1 MKQVGCCNS
10 FEGDAAW
17 VILSPIE
24 QSIKQKIE
32 AVGTPLK
39 DWDIQI
45 NYGIK
50 TGCNEAFIVS
60 TEKRNEILAN
70 SEEERKRTEELIRP
84 ILRGR
89 DIKRYGYNWA
99 GLYLIATFPSR
110 HYDIEQYPAVR
121 DYLLSF
127 GKERLEQTGKVYT
140 VNGEKVKARKK
151 TNNKWFETQ
160 DSISYWDEIIEL
172 LKEQLRVAN
181 DTVSSL
187 TTQVNELIERIK
199 SLEELLVQKGIAID
213 KANRQNKALGKL
225 VSGKKSER
233 QEKNPQDSMTQEE
246 FDKKKKEQA
255 EKRKARKNNG
265 AKRDMHY
272 EMKEVHVTIDPVMD
286 AELLKTLRLFGTR
299 TCIRYSMEPIKFIK
313 TVYHINTYT
322 DGSIM
327 YPGKTPPAL
336 LLNSSYSPSFAAG
349 LLQMRYIY
357 SMPVERI
364 IKYFGDNGFT
374 LRKATANKLIA
385 RSADVLENFYKAI
398 CQVVL
403 QQDYVSADETYHKVL
418 LAKTKPTDKGSKKG
432 YLWAVSAPKLGLV
445 FFVYEDGSRSEQVIL
460 NVFSDYKG
468 TIQSDAYAPYRKLE
482 SDAYPDIMRIACL
495 QHVKR
500 DFIDCGKEDKDA
512 QEVVDIIN
520 RFYREDKKHKVG
532 VNGWTVEDHLAYRQS
547 YAPDILQ
554 DLLEKLE
561 EISSRKDLLPKSTLA
576 QAVGYALNEYNA
588 ICDIFKRGDTALD
601 NNYIE
606 RIQRYISLSRRNSMF
621 FGSHEG
627 ARRGAIL
634 YSIAISCKLNGI
646 NLFEYISDVIEKTI
660 EWQPN
665 TPLEKYRDLLPDR
678 WKKQ

>member
-1 MKQVGCCNS
+1 MFNTLYISKN
-10 FEGDAAW
+10 
-17 VILSPIE
+17 
-24 QSIKQKIE
+24 KY
-32 AVGTPLK
+32 LK
-39 DWDIQI
+39 
-45 NYGIK
+45 
-50 TGCNEAFIVS
+50 
-60 TEKRNEILAN
+60 ILAY
-70 SEEERKRTEELIRP
+70 L
-84 ILRGR
+84 
-89 DIKRYGYNWA
+89 DIFS
-99 GLYLIATFPSR
+99 YLCTM
-110 HYDIEQYPAVR
+110 
-121 DYLLSF
+121 
-127 GKERLEQTGKVYT
+127 
-140 VNGEKVKARKK
+140 KK
-151 TNNKWFETQ
+151 
-160 DSISYWDEIIEL
+160 DEIIEL

-187 TTQVNELIERIK
+187 TLQVNELIERIK

-213 KANRQNKALGKL
+213 KVNRQNKALGKL

-233 QEKNPQDSMTQEE
+233 QEKNPQDSMPQEE
-246 FDKKKKEQA
+246 FDKKKEEQA

-364 IKYFGDNGFT
+364 TKYFADNGFT

-500 DFIDCGKEDKDA
+500 DFVDCGKEDKDA
-512 QEVVDIIN
+512 QEVVDILN

-627 ARRGAIL
+627 ASRAAIL
-634 YSIAISCKLNGI
+634 YSIAISCRLNGI
-646 NLFEYISDVIEKTI
+646 NLFEYICDVIEKTA

>member
-1 MKQVGCCNS
+1 MK
-10 FEGDAAW
+10 
-17 VILSPIE
+17 
-24 QSIKQKIE
+24 K
-32 AVGTPLK
+32 
-39 DWDIQI
+39 
-45 NYGIK
+45 
-50 TGCNEAFIVS
+50 
-60 TEKRNEILAN
+60 
-70 SEEERKRTEELIRP
+70 
-84 ILRGR
+84 
-89 DIKRYGYNWA
+89 
-99 GLYLIATFPSR
+99 
-110 HYDIEQYPAVR
+110 
-121 DYLLSF
+121 
-127 GKERLEQTGKVYT
+127 
-140 VNGEKVKARKK
+140 
-151 TNNKWFETQ
+151 
-160 DSISYWDEIIEL
+160 DEIIVL
-172 LKEQLRVAN
+172 LKEQLQFAN
-181 DTVSSL
+181 EQLQLANEQLQQANATVGSL
-187 TTQVNELIERIK
+187 TAQVNELIERIK
-199 SLEELLVQKGIAID
+199 SLEELLVQKGIAFD
-213 KANRQNKALGKL
+213 KVNRQNKALGKL

-272 EMKEVHVTIDPVMD
+272 EMEEVHVTIDPVMD
-286 AELLKTLRLFGTR
+286 AELLKTLRLFGTH

-322 DGSIM
+322 DGNIL

-336 LLNSSYSPSFAAG
+336 LLNSSYTSSFAAG
-349 LLQMRYIY
+349 LLQLRYIY

-364 IKYFGDNGFT
+364 IKYFADSGFT

-385 RSADVLENFYKAI
+385 RSADVLENIYKAI
-398 CQVVL
+398 RQTVL
-403 QQDYVSADETYHKVL
+403 LQDYVTADETYHKVL

-445 FFVYEDGSRSEQVIL
+445 FFVYEDGSRSEEVIL
-460 NVFSDYKG
+460 DVFSDYKG
-468 TIQSDAYAPYRKLE
+468 TVQSDAYAPYRKLE

-512 QEVVDIIN
+512 QEVVGLIN
-520 RFYREDKKHKVG
+520 KLYQKDKKHKVG
-532 VNGWTVEDHLAYRQS
+532 VKGWTVEDHLAYRQA

-576 QAVGYALNEYNA
+576 QAVGYALNEYSA

>member
-1 MKQVGCCNS
+1 MFNTLYISKNKYLKTLAYLDIFSYLCTMK
-10 FEGDAAW
+10 
-17 VILSPIE
+17 
-24 QSIKQKIE
+24 K
-32 AVGTPLK
+32 
-39 DWDIQI
+39 
-45 NYGIK
+45 
-50 TGCNEAFIVS
+50 
-60 TEKRNEILAN
+60 
-70 SEEERKRTEELIRP
+70 
-84 ILRGR
+84 
-89 DIKRYGYNWA
+89 
-99 GLYLIATFPSR
+99 
-110 HYDIEQYPAVR
+110 
-121 DYLLSF
+121 
-127 GKERLEQTGKVYT
+127 
-140 VNGEKVKARKK
+140 
-151 TNNKWFETQ
+151 
-160 DSISYWDEIIEL
+160 DEIIEL

-187 TTQVNELIERIK
+187 TIQVNELIERIK

-364 IKYFGDNGFT
+364 IKYFGDNGFA

-385 RSADVLENFYKAI
+385 RSADILENFYKAI

-512 QEVVDIIN
+512 QEVVDILN

-627 ARRGAIL
+627 ASRSAIL
-634 YSIAISCKLNGI
+634 YSIAISCRQNGI
-646 NLFEYISDVIEKTI
+646 NLFEYICDVIEKTA

-665 TPLEKYRDLLPDR
+665 TPLEKYRNLLPDR

>member
-1 MKQVGCCNS
+1 MTK
-10 FEGDAAW
+10 D
-17 VILSPIE
+17 
-24 QSIKQKIE
+24 KI
-32 AVGTPLK
+32 
-39 DWDIQI
+39 
-45 NYGIK
+45 
-50 TGCNEAFIVS
+50 IV
-60 TEKRNEILAN
+60 
-70 SEEERKRTEELIRP
+70 
-84 ILRGR
+84 
-89 DIKRYGYNWA
+89 
-99 GLYLIATFPSR
+99 
-110 HYDIEQYPAVR
+110 
-121 DYLLSF
+121 
-127 GKERLEQTGKVYT
+127 
-140 VNGEKVKARKK
+140 
-151 TNNKWFETQ
+151 
-160 DSISYWDEIIEL
+160 L
-172 LKEQLRVAN
+172 LKEQLQLAN
-181 DTVSSL
+181 EQLQQANTTVSLL
-187 TTQVNELIERIK
+187 TLQVNELIKRIK

-213 KANRQNKALGKL
+213 KVNRQNKALGKL

-233 QEKNPQDSMTQEE
+233 QEKNPQASMNQEE
-246 FDKKKKEQA
+246 FDKKKTEQA

-364 IKYFGDNGFT
+364 TKYFADNGFT
-374 LRKATANKLIA
+374 LRKATANKLI
-385 RSADVLENFYKAI
+385 
-398 CQVVL
+398 
-403 QQDYVSADETYHKVL
+403 
-418 LAKTKPTDKGSKKG
+418 
-432 YLWAVSAPKLGLV
+432 
-445 FFVYEDGSRSEQVIL
+445 
-460 NVFSDYKG
+460 
-468 TIQSDAYAPYRKLE
+468 
-482 SDAYPDIMRIACL
+482 
-495 QHVKR
+495 
-500 DFIDCGKEDKDA
+500 
-512 QEVVDIIN
+512 
-520 RFYREDKKHKVG
+520 
-532 VNGWTVEDHLAYRQS
+532 
-547 YAPDILQ
+547 
-554 DLLEKLE
+554 
-561 EISSRKDLLPKSTLA
+561 
-576 QAVGYALNEYNA
+576 
-588 ICDIFKRGDTALD
+588 CDNFKRGDTALD